1 MKRSLLIWLLVVA
14 ALVNSCTLGF
24 QSSHVTSEMHLSVA
38 ATTLPAEGG
47 SVFVSVQADG
57 VWTLEITEGAEWASV
72 SPATGT
78 GDRNNVVLSFA
89 ANPTNRTRA
98 LVLALS
104 GGTGSAPLT
113 LSLTQAAGGSVPGG
127 QAGQGTAFAAPH
139 WLELPETS
147 ATDGLDFFS
156 RSCTINGKALRNYAF
171 YWDYTHRVS
180 HWVAYPLCSVYL
192 GNSGRSEAWGY
203 DPLLP
208 AAKQQNLSSGYKR
221 GDNGWYD
228 RGHQLPSADRTA
240 DDALNATTFYSTNI
254 TPQKNDLNAGV
265 WATLEGKVRGWAK
278 SSDTLYVVTGCVMD
292 GATHYV
298 YDRSDVKIM
307 APTAYF
313 KAVLRYSKNSTL
325 GRGGYMAA
333 AFWYDH
339 ASYPDNFSSSS
350 SLSVKA
356 LEDRL
361 GYQLFVNLPDAVGP
375 AAAEAIKSENPATVN
390 WWWQ

>member
-1 MKRSLLIWLLVVA
+1 MLRKHLLVLLPVA
-14 ALVNSCTLGF
+14 ACLLSCTGWLD
-24 QSSHVTSEMHLSVA
+24 V
-38 ATTLPAEGG
+38 PAPE
-47 SVFVSVQADG
+47 V
-57 VWTLEITEGAEWASV
+57 
-72 SPATGT
+72 PA
-78 GDRNNVVLSFA
+78 
-89 ANPTNRTRA
+89 
-98 LVLALS
+98 
-104 GGTGSAPLT
+104 
-113 LSLTQAAGGSVPGG
+113 G
-127 QAGQGTAFAAPH
+127 QQGTAVTSCG

-147 ATDGLDFFS
+147 ATDGLDLFS
-156 RSCTINGKALRNYAF
+156 RTCTINGKRLRNYAF
-171 YWDYTHRVS
+171 YWDYAYRLS
-180 HWVAYPLCSVYL
+180 RWVAYPLCGVYM
-192 GNSGRSEAWGY
+192 GSSGRSEAWGY

-240 DDALNATTFYSTNI
+240 SEDLNATTFYSTNI

-265 WATLEGKVRGWAK
+265 WATLEERVRAWAR
-278 SSDTLYVVTGCVMD
+278 SSDTLYVVTGCVPE

-313 KAVLRYSKNSTL
+313 KAVLRYSKNTTL
-325 GRGGYMAA
+325 GRSGYMAA

-339 ASYPDNFSSSS
+339 ESYADNFSKGQ

-356 LEDRL
+356 LEERL
-361 GYQLFVNLPDAVGP
+361 GYQLFVNLEKAVG
-375 AAAEAIKSENPATVN
+375 AETAQAIKIETPATVN